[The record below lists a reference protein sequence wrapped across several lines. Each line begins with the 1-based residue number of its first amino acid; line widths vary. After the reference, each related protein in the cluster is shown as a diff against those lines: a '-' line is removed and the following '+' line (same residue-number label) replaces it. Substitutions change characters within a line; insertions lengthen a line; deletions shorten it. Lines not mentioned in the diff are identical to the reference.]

1 MVGKKGAKHYSVETK
16 LEAVRMFFEE
26 GLTRAE
32 IAKVLGLRRA
42 ERVKIW
48 TKQYRQKGMAA
59 FTQPLGRPRKVVESE
74 AEELA
79 RLRMEKTLLKKYHS
93 QLRKEMLTKRN
104 IGSSINTEKNLK

>member
-1 MVGKKGAKHYSVETK
+1 MAGKKGAKHYSVETK

-48 TKQYRQKGMAA
+48 T
-59 FTQPLGRPRKVVESE
+59 
-74 AEELA
+74 
-79 RLRMEKTLLKKYHS
+79 
-93 QLRKEMLTKRN
+93 
-104 IGSSINTEKNLK
+104 